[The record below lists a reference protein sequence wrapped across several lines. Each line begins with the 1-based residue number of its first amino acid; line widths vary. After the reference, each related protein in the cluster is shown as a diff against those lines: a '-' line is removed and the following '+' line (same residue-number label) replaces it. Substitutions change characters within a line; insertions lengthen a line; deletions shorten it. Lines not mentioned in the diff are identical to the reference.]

1 MYSCSFRIVY
11 DEETDLV
18 GCLRDS
24 VNKQDFG
31 MTLKEA
37 LTTMFTN
44 HKAGVL
50 IATSKSL
57 GVMNYN
63 DKYYFTDSHACGPN
77 GASASDTYGKAC
89 VVECGSLDDLVRVCK
104 RATGSGNVQ
113 YTLNYI
119 DVHMTKRLTG
129 NANITTEHNLHQSPQ
144 VTYPINIS
152 HEVETNLNQAT
163 QQYQRLLVSP
173 TITSQSENE
182 RNVKCQI
189 DTIPVHTSV
198 MAPID
203 STQPTEEQVLDV
215 SNNVNKITRKTTDNI
230 VNVAYER
237 KAEEFAWFFLL
248 PYGVNGLNQPR
259 NIKISPLDYFQYRIL
274 GNDTRFQRNDY
285 LFYALSMFE
294 YHRVKSTI
302 SACCKKVEG
311 QDGKVDDVHLYLKNL
326 RGSAAYWRTSL
337 NELLAQIRC
346 LGPPTYFLTFSC
358 NDINWL
364 DMRKSLLIADG
375 RPMDNPQDLD
385 KIATQR
391 LIEQYPVIVSRHFM
405 YRFNALMKFMLNN
418 NQVLNNRIK
427 DYWWRIEFQ
436 NRGSPHVHMVVW
448 VEGHASFDTE
458 EGLQQLNKVCS
469 CELPPEASELH
480 DLIKKNQLHK
490 HTHTCYKNS
499 SESPTCRF
507 GFPRKECT
515 ETRLVSHSSDEFIRN
530 GDRICIL
537 KRGPEDGWVNNYNPT
552 LIKVWNA
559 NMDIQPCGTNE
570 AIAFYIAKYVSKSEP
585 TQLDGSVARAIREI
599 QREETDISRKLFKV
613 CMRILKERQ
622 VSACECAYR
631 LCHLNFRDSSRKCT
645 FLNTRKPE
653 QWYRVLKFDSN
664 GTATGYCSNII
675 ERYEKRPTEHP
686 NYDFDNMC
694 LLEFAM
700 LFEPH
705 YEKSNQE
712 H

>member
-63 DKYYFTDSHACGPN
+63 DKYYFTDSDACGPN

-189 DTIPVHTSV
+189 ETIPVHTSV

-215 SNNVNKITRKTTDNI
+215 SNNANKITRKTTDNI

-259 NIKISPLDYFQYRIL
+259 NIKISPLDYFQYSIL

-346 LGPPTYFLTFSC
+346 LGPPTYF
-358 NDINWL
+358 
-364 DMRKSLLIADG
+364 
-375 RPMDNPQDLD
+375 
-385 KIATQR
+385 
-391 LIEQYPVIVSRHFM
+391 
-405 YRFNALMKFMLNN
+405 
-418 NQVLNNRIK
+418 
-427 DYWWRIEFQ
+427 
-436 NRGSPHVHMVVW
+436 
-448 VEGHASFDTE
+448 
-458 EGLQQLNKVCS
+458 
-469 CELPPEASELH
+469 
-480 DLIKKNQLHK
+480 
-490 HTHTCYKNS
+490 
-499 SESPTCRF
+499 
-507 GFPRKECT
+507 
-515 ETRLVSHSSDEFIRN
+515 
-530 GDRICIL
+530 
-537 KRGPEDGWVNNYNPT
+537 
-552 LIKVWNA
+552 
-559 NMDIQPCGTNE
+559 
-570 AIAFYIAKYVSKSEP
+570 
-585 TQLDGSVARAIREI
+585 
-599 QREETDISRKLFKV
+599 
-613 CMRILKERQ
+613 
-622 VSACECAYR
+622 
-631 LCHLNFRDSSRKCT
+631 
-645 FLNTRKPE
+645 
-653 QWYRVLKFDSN
+653 
-664 GTATGYCSNII
+664 
-675 ERYEKRPTEHP
+675 
-686 NYDFDNMC
+686 
-694 LLEFAM
+694 
-700 LFEPH
+700 
-705 YEKSNQE
+705 
-712 H
+712 